1 MIDKIFFGI
10 LGVFSSIVSFI
21 IVVLMVGGLL
31 ILPMLF
37 KGGWIMYIMI
47 GVCIVAAVIGK
58 DDNNNG

>member
-1 MIDKIFFGI
+1 
-10 LGVFSSIVSFI
+10 
-21 IVVLMVGGLL
+21 MVGGLL

-58 DDNNNG
+58 DDNNNNG

>member
-37 KGGWIMYIMI
+37 KGGWIMYVMV

-58 DDNNNG
+58 DDNNG

>member
-47 GVCIVAAVIGK
+47 GISIFIAIKGGE
-58 DDNNNG
+58 DE

>member
-37 KGGWIMYIMI
+37 KGGWIMYVMI

>member
-10 LGVFSSIVSFI
+10 LGVFSSIVSFV

-37 KGGWIMYIMI
+37 NGGWIMYVMV

>member
-37 KGGWIMYIMI
+37 KGGWVVYVMI
-47 GVCIVAAVIGK
+47 GISIFIAIKGG
-58 DDNNNG
+58 DDNG

>member
-10 LGVFSSIVSFI
+10 LGVFSSIVSFV

-37 KGGWIMYIMI
+37 KGGWIMYVMI
-47 GVCIVAAVIGK
+47 GVCIVAAIKGG
-58 DDNNNG
+58 DNNG

>member
-21 IVVLMVGGLL
+21 IVLLMVGGLL

-37 KGGWIMYIMI
+37 KGGWIMYVMI

>member
-21 IVVLMVGGLL
+21 IVLLMVGGLL

-47 GVCIVAAVIGK
+47 GISIFIAIKGG
-58 DDNNNG
+58 DDKNV

>member
-47 GVCIVAAVIGK
+47 GVCIVATVIGK
-58 DDNNNG
+58 EDNNNG

>member
-10 LGVFSSIVSFI
+10 LGAFSSIVSFI

-37 KGGWIMYIMI
+37 KGGWIMYVMVGISIYSAMK
-47 GVCIVAAVIGK
+47 GK
-58 DDNNNG
+58 DGNNG

>member
-37 KGGWIMYIMI
+37 KGGWIMYVMVGISI
-47 GVCIVAAVIGK
+47 FIAIEGG
-58 DDNNNG
+58 DNNE

>member
-10 LGVFSSIVSFI
+10 LGAFSSIVSFV

-37 KGGWIMYIMI
+37 KGGWIMYVMI
-47 GVCIVAAVIGK
+47 GISIYSAMKGK
-58 DDNNNG
+58 DGNNG

>member
-47 GVCIVAAVIGK
+47 GICIFIAIKGG
-58 DDNNNG
+58 DDNG

>member
-37 KGGWIMYIMI
+37 KGGWIMYVMI
-47 GVCIVAAVIGK
+47 GISIFVAIKGG
-58 DDNNNG
+58 DDKNV

>member
-37 KGGWIMYIMI
+37 KGGWIMYIII
-47 GVCIVAAVIGK
+47 GASIISAIMGG
-58 DDNNNG
+58 DDNKE

>member
-10 LGVFSSIVSFI
+10 LGIFSSIVSFI

-37 KGGWIMYIMI
+37 KGGWIMYVMVGISI
-47 GVCIVAAVIGK
+47 FVAIEGG
-58 DDNNNG
+58 DNNE

>member
-37 KGGWIMYIMI
+37 KGGWIMYVMI
-47 GVCIVAAVIGK
+47 GISIFIAIKGGE
-58 DDNNNG
+58 DE

>member
-37 KGGWIMYIMI
+37 KGGWIMYAMI
-47 GVCIVAAVIGK
+47 GISIFIAIKGG
-58 DDNNNG
+58 DDKNV

>member
-47 GVCIVAAVIGK
+47 GISIVAAIIGK

>member
-47 GVCIVAAVIGK
+47 GISIFVAIKGG
-58 DDNNNG
+58 DDKNV

>member
-37 KGGWIMYIMI
+37 KGGWIMYVMVGISI
-47 GVCIVAAVIGK
+47 FAAMKGEDK
-58 DDNNNG
+58 

>member
-37 KGGWIMYIMI
+37 KGGWIMYVMI
-47 GVCIVAAVIGK
+47 GISIFIAIKGR
-58 DDNNNG
+58 

>member
-37 KGGWIMYIMI
+37 KGGWIMYVMV

>member
-10 LGVFSSIVSFI
+10 LGVFSSIISFI

-37 KGGWIMYIMI
+37 KGGWIMYIII
-47 GVCIVAAVIGK
+47 GASIISAIMGGN
-58 DDNNNG
+58 DNNE

>member
-37 KGGWIMYIMI
+37 KGGWIMYVMI
-47 GVCIVAAVIGK
+47 GVCIIAAVIGK

>member
-37 KGGWIMYIMI
+37 KGGWIMYVMI
-47 GVCIVAAVIGK
+47 GVCIVAAIKGG
-58 DDNNNG
+58 DNNG

>member
-47 GVCIVAAVIGK
+47 GISIFIAIKGGEDKNV
-58 DDNNNG
+58 

>member
-31 ILPMLF
+31 MLPMLF
-37 KGGWIMYIMI
+37 NGGWIMYVMI
-47 GVCIVAAVIGK
+47 GVSIFAAMKGR
-58 DDNNNG
+58 DSNNE

>member
-21 IVVLMVGGLL
+21 IVVLIVSGLL

-47 GVCIVAAVIGK
+47 GISIFIAIKGGE
-58 DDNNNG
+58 DE

>member
-37 KGGWIMYIMI
+37 KGGWIMYVMI
-47 GVCIVAAVIGK
+47 GISIFIAIKGG
-58 DDNNNG
+58 DDKNV

>member
-21 IVVLMVGGLL
+21 IVVVMVGGLL

-47 GVCIVAAVIGK
+47 GISIFIAIKGG
-58 DDNNNG
+58 DDNG

>member
-47 GVCIVAAVIGK
+47 GVCIVVAVIGK

>member
-47 GVCIVAAVIGK
+47 GV
-58 DDNNNG
+58 

>member
-47 GVCIVAAVIGK
+47 GISIFIAIKGG
-58 DDNNNG
+58 DDKNV

>member
-10 LGVFSSIVSFI
+10 LGVFSSIISFI

-37 KGGWIMYIMI
+37 KGGWIMYIII
-47 GVCIVAAVIGK
+47 GVSIISAIMGG
-58 DDNNNG
+58 DDNNE

>member
-37 KGGWIMYIMI
+37 KGGWIMYVMI

-58 DDNNNG
+58 GDNNNG